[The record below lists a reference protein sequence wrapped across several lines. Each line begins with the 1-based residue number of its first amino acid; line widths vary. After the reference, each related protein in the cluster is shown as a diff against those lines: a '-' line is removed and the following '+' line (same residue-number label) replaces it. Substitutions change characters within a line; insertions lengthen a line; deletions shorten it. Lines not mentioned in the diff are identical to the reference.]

1 MRKGRLRIRRKFVI
15 TTYEDPLRYFDSLY
29 TNQIEGVNS
38 NKIVPI
44 IVIRDIYNNSASR
57 LKFDGRRKKSQPPGW
72 YDESLNHWRDLFL
85 TKLFGKS
92 FVEINYNRWL
102 LSKVYRLRMA
112 RCLKLP
118 NNDGH
123 LNTTI
128 HNFGGGSSFTGTR
141 ATAKQKMLLRRWEMY
156 IEEFGITPTFQ
167 KILNDDELREM
178 NLLFFGW
185 ALNKKGGNNQ
195 MKQESPFAIQIEL
208 TEGCN
213 LFCSFCGIHGI
224 RSSAKDYEFMK
235 SRIQQTLSLSKL
247 QKDRLELPDRV
258 CHAW

>member
-1 MRKGRLRIRRKFVI
+1 MIEYRLFFQRRSGGHAIVEWIASHFKKPGVLLNSLRPNVKWNLSPTKYWNAEYPIQKIKNEKDLKKHEKGRLRIRRKFVI

-38 NKIVPI
+38 NKIIPI

-72 YDESLNHWRDLFL
+72 YDESLNHWKDLFL
-85 TKLFGKS
+85 TKLFGK
-92 FVEINYNRWL
+92 FFIEINYNRWL

-167 KILNDDELREM
+167 KILNDDELREI

-185 ALNKKGGNNQ
+185 ALNKKGG
-195 MKQESPFAIQIEL
+195 I
-208 TEGCN
+208 
-213 LFCSFCGIHGI
+213 I
-224 RSSAKDYEFMK
+224 R
-235 SRIQQTLSLSKL
+235 
-247 QKDRLELPDRV
+247 
-258 CHAW
+258 